1 MSASIRFEVDGLPAI
16 NITVDIGTFTLSS
29 VHDRNHLTISY
40 DVMWFC
46 VMYTVLHISGHI
58 VCSTCSS
65 HAVFESKSTY
75 HRICDRCFVPTI
87 PTTKTDKSPTEET
100 CCARSRRLSD
110 LSHSRSPLSPV
121 LRPRSSPSMVDEDGS
136 LHNLRPLSPPH
147 QNNQHLNQKIG
158 AVQDT
163 KRKLTITYHQSM
175 HSVSDHDVPST
186 PYWVNRRD
194 LLVRGYLR
202 RLRLQD
208 ANDRNPAKQRLP
220 WLPQDIIGTLIE
232 WSFIN
237 DVWKQYGKHSED
249 HIAISDSAQSIQRIS
264 RSNEHCYYGFGR
276 DVVTSDLICD
286 GSRGIKTWNVR
297 LDTTDYYTNNYCSMI
312 IGVAEQSKVNWIK
325 SLLGDFTYGC
335 YRGYG
340 LRVAERCR
348 FVHQHANQPIFINK
362 GSLKKGDLIRVTLD
376 LSGNGP
382 HGMDAKD
389 SKYGSLGFV
398 FEDGYGT
405 EIEYGLNDEFGWM
418 GRRRHIAFDRVPRN
432 RAYVLVVGLY
442 CQNKL
447 TFVEQCN

>member
-1 MSASIRFEVDGLPAI
+1 M
-16 NITVDIGTFTLSS
+16 
-29 VHDRNHLTISY
+29 
-40 DVMWFC
+40 
-46 VMYTVLHISGHI
+46 
-58 VCSTCSS
+58 
-65 HAVFESKSTY
+65 FESKSTY
-75 HRICDRCFVPTI
+75 HRICDRCFDQTA
-87 PTTKTDKSPTEET
+87 KSDTPKGET
-100 CCARSRRLSD
+100 RESCCTGTCTRSRCLSD
-110 LSHSRSPLSPV
+110 LSPRSPLSPV
-121 LRPRSSPSMVDEDGS
+121 IRPLSTPTIVDEDGS
-136 LHNLRPLSPPH
+136 LHNLRPLSPPNQKN
-147 QNNQHLNQKIG
+147 QNNPNNPKLG

-175 HSVSDHDVPST
+175 HSVSDHDVPPT

-202 RLRLQD
+202 CLRLQHTNSGED
-208 ANDRNPAKQRLP
+208 SKRCTKANDSKHSNDSNDSNQRLP

-232 WSFIN
+232 WAFIN
-237 DVWKQYGKHSED
+237 DVWKQYGKHSD
-249 HIAISDSAQSIQRIS
+249 GHIAISDSAQSIQRIS

-276 DVVTSDLICD
+276 DVVTSDTLCGD
-286 GSRGIKTWNVR
+286 GQGIKRWNVR
-297 LDTTDYYTNNYCSMI
+297 LDKIDYYTNNYCSMI

-362 GSLKKGDLIRVTLD
+362 GSLKKGDVIRVTLD
-376 LSGNGP
+376 LSGQKAG
-382 HGMDAKD
+382 D

-405 EIEYGLNDEFGWM
+405 EIKYGLNEEFAWL
-418 GRRRHIAFDRVPRN
+418 GRRKHIAFDRIRRD

-447 TFVEQCN
+447 TFVEQYD